1 MHTKSNRIKLTHM
14 NDDDILCNLYIDA
27 IAALVL
33 LSVSVKH
40 FKGLDF
46 SYFLEMLRGKKK
58 IGK

>member
-1 MHTKSNRIKLTHM
+1 MHTKSDRIKLTHM
-14 NDDDILCNLYIDA
+14 NDDILCNLYIHA

-33 LSVSVKH
+33 LSVPVKH